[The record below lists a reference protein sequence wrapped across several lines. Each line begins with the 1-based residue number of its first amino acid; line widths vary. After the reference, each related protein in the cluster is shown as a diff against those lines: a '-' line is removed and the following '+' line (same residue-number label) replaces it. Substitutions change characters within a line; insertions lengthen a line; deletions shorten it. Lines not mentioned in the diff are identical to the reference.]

1 MSFLNFIMHNPEII
15 VITVLT
21 VVVAAFYVFSPRHLE
36 KNNDLA

>member
-21 VVVAAFYVFSPRHLE
+21 VVVAAVYVFSPRHLE